1 MLIPIPSL
9 VRAGNLDSFLKVGLK
24 FYVFFTL
31 KKPPF
36 LSFSKM
42 NLQSGEH
49 RKL

>member
-31 KKPPF
+31 LPRKNKKF
-36 LSFSKM
+36 
-42 NLQSGEH
+42 
-49 RKL
+49 

>member
-31 KKPPF
+31 NYLYYIPIPYMFKELF
-36 LSFSKM
+36 L
-42 NLQSGEH
+42 
-49 RKL
+49 